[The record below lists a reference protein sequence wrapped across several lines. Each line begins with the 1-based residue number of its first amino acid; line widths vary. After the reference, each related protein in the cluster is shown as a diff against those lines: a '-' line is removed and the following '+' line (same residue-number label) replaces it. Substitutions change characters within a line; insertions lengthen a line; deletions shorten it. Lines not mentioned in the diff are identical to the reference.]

1 MIIVNTATKHKLIV
15 QYRFV
20 IITYYDCSYFKLIS
34 NAALTDSDL
43 VNITKTCLLLE
54 MHHYDIKYL

>member
-1 MIIVNTATKHKLIV
+1 MIIVNTTTKHKLIV

-20 IITYYDCSYFKLIS
+20 IITYDCSYFKFIS

-43 VNITKTCLLLE
+43 VNITKICLLLE